1 MGLFMHLWDNFSVW
15 IGQNSIR
22 SSKKELPIS
31 TPEYVL
37 AELVGGVMTI
47 SHNGRITYVSEYA
60 LKLLG
65 RSKSKILGLTINQL
79 FLQNDQKTPINFLG
93 EFYKSTPPE
102 SPTLFNLGEL
112 FLKGKEKLCAVDV
125 QLVLNIDEQG
135 NSTVIFRDHAAQKK
149 LMGQLHKQASYD
161 ALTGLLNRHSFEEA
175 LKQLLRYRPANH
187 CSHSLAMIDLDNFK
201 LVNDTAG
208 HKAGDEL
215 LKRIAHILRHPVRRS
230 DKVVRMGGDEFAILL
245 EDCKLD
251 KSYSIMESILRELQ
265 MQPFQFDGYH
275 FPVSASIGL
284 VEFSAEQGA
293 SLEEIFAR
301 ADKACYTAKALGR
314 NQISV
319 HISKSRPQ
327 QESEP
332 AHTNWAQLL
341 QNAIIENRFLLYMQP
356 ITPLQTTV
364 GKDQAHYEILLR
376 LPYKKNLLSPG
387 SFLPAADRL
396 EIMAQIDRWIIRRVL
411 ETLTTQ
417 YAPLLEQ
424 PVCLM
429 INLSS
434 QAVQDESMPE
444 YIVEQLES
452 YKVNPK
458 LLCFEV
464 SESVAI
470 AYFRQT
476 KRLMSIVSE
485 LGAQFALDDFGSGF
499 SSLHYLRDLPIKYLK
514 IDGNFVHNLVSN
526 PVDAAIIKAIH
537 EVSEVMSLQT
547 IAELVEDK
555 ETLDQLCHIG
565 ISFAQG
571 YYCGRPFPLTE
582 LYDSSLHLESKE

>member
-1 MGLFMHLWDNFSVW
+1 MHLWDNFSVW
-15 IGQNSIR
+15 IGQNSSKI
-22 SSKKELPIS
+22 SKKETGTS

-47 SHNGRITYVSEYA
+47 DCHGQVTYASQYA

-65 RSKSKILGLTINQL
+65 VQESAVLGLEINQL
-79 FLQNDQKTPINFLG
+79 FFQNDQKTPISFIG
-93 EFYKSTPPE
+93 EFYNNDQTECS
-102 SPTLFNLGEL
+102 TLFNLGEL
-112 FLKGKEKLCAVDV
+112 FLKTQGELCPVDV
-125 QLVLNIDEQG
+125 QLVYNIDDKG
-135 NSTVIFRDHAAQKK
+135 NSTVILRDHIAQKK

-161 ALTGLLNRHSFEEA
+161 ALTGLLNRHSFEAA
-175 LKQLLRYRPANH
+175 LKQLLRSNANTK

-201 LVNDTAG
+201 IVNDTAG

-215 LKRIAHILRHPVRRS
+215 LKRIAQILRHPVRRS

-245 EDCKLD
+245 EDCMLD

-265 MQPFQFDGYH
+265 MQPFQFDKYS

-284 VEFSAEQGA
+284 VEFSASHGY
-293 SLEEIFAR
+293 SLEEVFAK

-327 QESEP
+327 QDSEP

-341 QNAIIENRFLLYMQP
+341 QSAMSENRFVLHAQP
-356 ITPLQTTV
+356 ITPLQAGV
-364 GKDQAHYEILLR
+364 GQGYSHYEILLR

-417 YAPLLEQ
+417 QSPLLEQ

-434 QAVQDESMPE
+434 QAVQDENMAE
-444 YIVEQLES
+444 YIVEQLQQ
-452 YKVNPK
+452 YKVDPR

-476 KRLMSIVSE
+476 KRLMTVVSE
-485 LGAQFALDDFGSGF
+485 LGAQLALDDFGSGF

-514 IDGNFVHNLVSN
+514 IDGNFVHNLVTN

-555 ETLDQLCHIG
+555 ETLTQLCDIG
-565 ISFAQG
+565 VSFAQG

-582 LYDSSLHLESKE
+582 LYESKLQTDSTDQA